1 MDLLAILEASR
12 VMALLLAPITPQL
25 SHRIYTQLGFTDE
38 QYQTATWQDTAW
50 GMLRAAQPLPPP
62 APVFQRLEGDFVI
75 DVPEALTMA

>member
-50 GMLRAAQPLPPP
+50 GMLRAAQPLPPTREKG
-62 APVFQRLEGDFVI
+62 ARWSRCAER
-75 DVPEALTMA
+75 